1 MQHKTRI
8 AIVFHRLGPYHI
20 ARLLALAGTYDV
32 VAIELSKTTSEYQWD
47 EVATPKAITR
57 VTLFEAQDSR
67 EVSKRHLKNR
77 LFKVLDSYQFVAV
90 FVNGWYEKGALLA
103 NLWCL
108 QRGVPAFVM
117 SATTAIDFQRRW
129 WKELIKQAIVATFS
143 GALVGGKPHADYIK
157 HLGMTHKPIAAGYD
171 VVDNV
176 HFEEGAAEART
187 KSQFYRPQYDLPAN
201 YFLASNRFI
210 EKKNLFRLLKAYAE
224 YRKQA
229 LKPFDLVLLG
239 DGELKQE
246 IVEMIHTLGLQNVVH
261 LPGFK
266 QYHELPVYYGL
277 AEAFVHASTSEQWGL
292 VINEAM
298 ASGLPVIV
306 SKNCGCTE
314 DLVRHGY
321 NGYVFD
327 PYNVTEL
334 TAYMLALHE
343 GNQDHKMGRQSI
355 AIIKAYSPDT
365 FREGV
370 AKLVK
375 SIETAK
381 PKIGLKDKLMGQLV
395 IRLLVSI

>member
-1 MQHKTRI
+1 MQTKTRI

-20 ARLLALAGTYDV
+20 ARLLALVGTYDV
-32 VAIELSKTTSEYQWD
+32 VAIELSKNTSEYLWD
-47 EVATPKAITR
+47 EVATPEAITR

-67 EVSKRHLKNR
+67 EVSPAYLKNR
-77 LFKVLDSYQFVAV
+77 LFEVLDHYQVSTV
-90 FVNGWYEKGALLA
+90 FINGWYEKGALLA

-108 QRGVPAFVM
+108 QRNVPAFVM

-129 WKELIKQAIVATFS
+129 WKEQVKQKIVATFS
-143 GALVGGKPHADYIK
+143 GALVGGKPHAAYIK
-157 HLGMTHKPIAAGYD
+157 RLGMTDKPIASGYD
-171 VVDNV
+171 VVDNT
-176 HFEEGAAEART
+176 HFERGAAEARA
-187 KSQFYRPQYDLPAN
+187 KGQFYRHQYGLPAN
-201 YFLASNRFI
+201 YFLASNRFM
-210 EKKNLFRLLKAYAE
+210 EKKNLFRLLEAYAE

-229 LKPFDLVLLG
+229 LRPFDLVLLG

-246 IVEMIHTLGLQNVVH
+246 IIAAIHKLGLQKTVH

-314 DLVRHGY
+314 DLVRHGH

-327 PYNVTEL
+327 PYDVAEL
-334 TAYMLALHE
+334 TACMLALHE
-343 GNQDHKMGRQSI
+343 GNQDHKMGCQSI
-355 AIIKAYSPDT
+355 AMIKAYSPDT

-370 AKLVK
+370 VKLVN

-381 PKIGLKDKLMGQLV
+381 PKISLKDKLMGEFV
-395 IRLLVSI
+395 IRLLVNV